1 MFNIILHK
9 IPAQCNIRLIKQR
22 NFMKLREFFKDK
34 PRGSMAEMAR
44 KLGIS
49 KTWFSL
55 IVTGRELP
63 SPELARDIELNTGRK
78 VKRAELRPDIFGKT
92 AK

>member
-1 MFNIILHK
+1 MMTL
-9 IPAQCNIRLIKQR
+9 Q
-22 NFMKLREFFKDK
+22 EFFKDK
-34 PRGSMAEMAR
+34 PRGAKIALAR
-44 KLGIS
+44 KLGVS

-55 IVTGRELP
+55 VVTGRKLP
-63 SPELARDIELNTGRK
+63 SPELARDIELHTGRK

>member
-1 MFNIILHK
+1 MT
-9 IPAQCNIRLIKQR
+9 LIEY
-22 NFMKLREFFKDK
+22 FEGK
-34 PRGSMAEMAR
+34 PRGTKIALAR

-55 IVTGRELP
+55 VVTGRQLP
-63 SPELARDIELNTGRK
+63 SPELARDIELHTGRK
-78 VKRAELRPDIFGKT
+78 VKRADLRPDIFGKT

>member
-1 MFNIILHK
+1 MTLN
-9 IPAQCNIRLIKQR
+9 
-22 NFMKLREFFKDK
+22 EFFEGK
-34 PRGSMAEMAR
+34 PRGTKIALAR

-55 IVTGRELP
+55 ICTGRQLP
-63 SPELARDIELNTGRK
+63 SPELARDIEIHTGRK

>member
-1 MFNIILHK
+1 MI
-9 IPAQCNIRLIKQR
+9 A
-22 NFMKLREFFKDK
+22 
-34 PRGSMAEMAR
+34 MAR

-55 IVTGRELP
+55 VVTGRQPP
-63 SPELARDIELNTGRK
+63 SPELARDIELHTGRK

>member
-1 MFNIILHK
+1 MTL
-9 IPAQCNIRLIKQR
+9 Q
-22 NFMKLREFFKDK
+22 EFFKDK
-34 PRGSMAEMAR
+34 PRGSMIAMAR

-55 IVTGRELP
+55 IVTGRQLP

>member
-1 MFNIILHK
+1 MTLQEYF
-9 IPAQCNIRLIKQR
+9 A
-22 NFMKLREFFKDK
+22 DK
-34 PRGSMAEMAR
+34 PRGSMIAFAR
-44 KLGIS
+44 KIGIS

-55 IVTGRELP
+55 IVTGRKLP
-63 SPELARDIELNTGRK
+63 SPELARDIELSTGRK

>member
-1 MFNIILHK
+1 MTAF
-9 IPAQCNIRLIKQR
+9 
-22 NFMKLREFFKDK
+22 
-34 PRGSMAEMAR
+34 AR
-44 KLGIS
+44 TLGIS

-55 IVTGRELP
+55 IVTGRKLP
-63 SPELARDIELNTGRK
+63 SPELARDIELLSGRK